1 MKPAKFDYYD
11 PMSLEEA
18 LTLLDTHQ
26 GDGKVL
32 AGGQSLMPL
41 LNMRLARPNIV
52 VDINRIK
59 ELNYVRASDG
69 GIAIGALARQRALQ
83 TEQLIAERMP
93 ILQEAAYYIAHPQIR
108 SRGTICGSIAH
119 ADPAAELPALA
130 LALDAEMTLTSSKAA
145 RTVGAETFF
154 QSFFTTALEANEI
167 LTEVRFPAPPKDS
180 AWSVLEISRRHG
192 DFAIAGIVAGLAL
205 DPDRQVIAQARLVYF
220 GVGRDARKSQSGGRG
235 ANRPGRF
242 RAGLRS
248 GGAKRQARHRSQQR
262 YSCQRRIPPC
272 RRGDLDQARA
282 PRRAAETRKKL
293 MATTRTVKVRV
304 NGVAYE
310 QTVEARKTLVDFL
323 REDVGLTGTNVGCE
337 HGVCGACTILMN
349 GEAVRSCI
357 MLAAQA
363 DGAELMTVEGLAK
376 PGGELHPI
384 QESFR
389 EKHGLQCGFC
399 TPGFLMTTYELLN
412 KHPDADEEEIKEWL
426 SGHLCRCTGYQ
437 DILES
442 VKLAA
447 SRLRST

>member
-11 PMSLEEA
+11 PTNLEEA
-18 LTLLDTHQ
+18 LALLDTHQ

-52 VDINRIK
+52 VDINRIQ

-69 GIAIGALARQRALQ
+69 GIVVGALARQRALQ

-130 LALDAEMTLTSSKAA
+130 LALEAEMTLRSAKGTRS
-145 RTVGAETFF
+145 VGAETFF

-220 GVGRDARKSQSGGRG
+220 GVGPTPIRVKAAEEALIGQAALEPAFEAAAQS
-235 ANRPGRF
+235 
-242 RAGLRS
+242 
-248 GGAKRQARHRSQQR
+248 AKQGIDPSNDIHASEE
-262 YSCQRRIPPC
+262 Y
-272 RRGDLDQARA
+272 
-282 PRRAAETRKKL
+282 RRAVVATLTQRALRAALQKL
-293 MATTRTVKVRV
+293 GK
-304 NGVAYE
+304 N
-310 QTVEARKTLVDFL
+310 
-323 REDVGLTGTNVGCE
+323 
-337 HGVCGACTILMN
+337 
-349 GEAVRSCI
+349 
-357 MLAAQA
+357 
-363 DGAELMTVEGLAK
+363 
-376 PGGELHPI
+376 
-384 QESFR
+384 
-389 EKHGLQCGFC
+389 
-399 TPGFLMTTYELLN
+399 
-412 KHPDADEEEIKEWL
+412 
-426 SGHLCRCTGYQ
+426 
-437 DILES
+437 
-442 VKLAA
+442 
-447 SRLRST
+447 

>member
-1 MKPAKFDYYD
+1 MA
-11 PMSLEEA
+11 
-18 LTLLDTHQ
+18 LLDTHQ

-83 TEQLIAERMP
+83 TEKLIAERVP

-130 LALDAEMTLTSSKAA
+130 LALDAEMTLTSAKAA

-205 DPDRQVIAQARLVYF
+205 DPDRQVIAHARLVYF
-220 GVGRDARKSQSGGRG
+220 GVGPTPIRVKAAEEALIGQ
-235 ANRPGRF
+235 AAA

-248 GGAKRQARHRSQQR
+248 GSAKRQAGHRSQQR

-447 SRLRST
+447 SRLRNR

>member
-11 PMSLEEA
+11 PMTLEEA

-83 TEQLIAERMP
+83 TEKLIAERAP

-130 LALDAEMTLTSSKAA
+130 LALDAEMTLTSAKAP

-180 AWSVLEISRRHG
+180 AWSVIEISRRHG

-205 DPDRQVIAQARLVYF
+205 DPDRQVIRRARLVYF
-220 GVGRDARKSQSGGRG
+220 GVGPTPIRVKAAEDALIGQAVAEPAFEAAAQS
-235 ANRPGRF
+235 
-242 RAGLRS
+242 
-248 GGAKRQARHRSQQR
+248 AKQGIDPSNDIHASEE
-262 YSCQRRIPPC
+262 Y
-272 RRGDLDQARA
+272 
-282 PRRAAETRKKL
+282 RRAVAATLTKRALRAALQKLGKK
-293 MATTRTVKVRV
+293 
-304 NGVAYE
+304 
-310 QTVEARKTLVDFL
+310 
-323 REDVGLTGTNVGCE
+323 
-337 HGVCGACTILMN
+337 
-349 GEAVRSCI
+349 
-357 MLAAQA
+357 
-363 DGAELMTVEGLAK
+363 
-376 PGGELHPI
+376 
-384 QESFR
+384 
-389 EKHGLQCGFC
+389 
-399 TPGFLMTTYELLN
+399 
-412 KHPDADEEEIKEWL
+412 
-426 SGHLCRCTGYQ
+426 
-437 DILES
+437 
-442 VKLAA
+442 
-447 SRLRST
+447 